1 MNIETWEMLTL
12 DWSQKGDHGIVLS
25 PSAVANLIHS
35 KNLEQAY
42 LAYDDISEA
51 TGINKVIYP
60 CALSV
65 IKTILAALP
74 GCTGIAREKCL
85 DLLGDIAGSE
95 SGPSSPNLHRDC
107 LLELRQAT
115 WYFIYGLQ
123 FDDVKLASLYVDILG
138 VLGANFDDFRPT
150 ARKYLELSLTRRLPE
165 YDIAMIKNTIA
176 ELN

>member
-1 MNIETWEMLTL
+1 MNIKTWEMSTL

-25 PSAVANLIHS
+25 PSTVANLIHS

-42 LAYDDISEA
+42 LAFDDISA
-51 TGINKVIYP
+51 AIGVNNVIYP

-65 IKTILAALP
+65 IKTILAAFP

-85 DLLGDIAGSE
+85 DLLGSIAGSE
-95 SGPSSPNLHRDC
+95 SEPSSPNLHRDC

-123 FDDVKLASLYVDILG
+123 FDDVELASLYVDILG
-138 VLGANFDDFRPT
+138 VLGTNFDDFRPT